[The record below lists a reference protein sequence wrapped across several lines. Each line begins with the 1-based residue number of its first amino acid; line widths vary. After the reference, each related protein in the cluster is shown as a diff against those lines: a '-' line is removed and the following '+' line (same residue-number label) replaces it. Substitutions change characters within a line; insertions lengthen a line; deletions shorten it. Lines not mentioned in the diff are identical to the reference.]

1 MAAQEQV
8 YAGRIKLSGMPPF
21 EFDTKAVSERKARSN
36 GLAQFAR
43 RLNMSIASL
52 NSQLK
57 NMQHEISVSE
67 KVK

>member
-1 MAAQEQV
+1 MATQEQV

-21 EFDTKAVSERKARSN
+21 DFDTKAVSERKARSN

-43 RLNMSIASL
+43 RLNMSIAAL

-57 NMQHEISVSE
+57 NVQHVISVSE